1 MKTKFLLLLGFI
13 ALLTSCNDDDGGT
26 SVVAKERKDIVLSRS
41 EEQLAN
47 ESMDFAFRLFQ
58 QVNSTERQSNWM
70 ISPLS
75 ASMALGMMTN
85 GAAGNTLEEMK
96 ATLGFSNF
104 DLDGMNAYYRKLV
117 TELLGLDN
125 TTQLSIA
132 NSVWVKEGLP
142 INEAFVKV
150 NQEMY
155 DAEVSNLNFSSPEAK
170 SIINNWCADKTNN
183 TIKDVSSFI
192 SDKME
197 LASINALY
205 FKGNWKKQFKKSET
219 KDETFT
225 NADGS
230 ESEVPMMNQKEHF
243 LYAYNDD
250 FHIAEFQYGNAAF
263 SMVIL
268 LPYEGKTLDES
279 LKNLTRENWEE
290 WYNGCQSKELMVK
303 LPRFEINYD
312 KSLTED
318 MVALGMTEA
327 FDKNLADFS
336 SISPDKIYLSTLNQF
351 TYIKVDEEGT
361 EAAATTIIR
370 GDGVNIA
377 VPSSKFHVNRPFAF
391 MIKEKSTGT
400 ILFMGKV
407 TKL

>member
-1 MKTKFLLLLGFI
+1 MKTELLLLLGFI
-13 ALLTSCNDDDGGT
+13 ALLTSCNNDEGG
-26 SVVAKERKDIVLSRS
+26 SNVAKERKDIVLSRT

-58 QVNSTERQSNWM
+58 QVNNTEKQSNWM
-70 ISPLS
+70 ISPLC
-75 ASMALGMMTN
+75 ASIALGMMTN

-96 ATLGFSNF
+96 TTLGFSNF
-104 DLDGMNAYYRKLV
+104 DLDGMNAYYKKLV
-117 TELLGLDN
+117 AELLDLDN
-125 TTQLSIA
+125 TTQLGIA
-132 NSVWVKEGLP
+132 NSVWIKEGVP
-142 INEAFVKV
+142 INETFIKV

-155 DAEVSNLNFSSPEAK
+155 DAEVSNLDFASPEAK
-170 SIINNWCADKTNN
+170 SIVNNWCADKTNN
-183 TIKDVSSFI
+183 TIKDVSS
-192 SDKME
+192 SLSANME
-197 LASINALY
+197 FTLINALY
-205 FKGNWKKQFKKSET
+205 FKGIWEEKFEKTNTRE
-219 KDETFT
+219 ETFT

-230 ESEVPMMNQKEHF
+230 KSEVPMMNQKEHF

-250 FHIAEFQYGNAAF
+250 FHIAEFPYGNAAF

-290 WYNGCQSKELMVK
+290 WYSERYSRHLNVK
-303 LPRFEINYD
+303 FPRFEINYEKNLIED
-312 KSLTED
+312 LTS
-318 MVALGMTEA
+318 LGMKEA
-327 FDKNLADFS
+327 FDGNLADFS
-336 SISPDKIYLSTLNQF
+336 AMSSEKLDLNILNQF

-361 EAAATTIIR
+361 EAAATNII
-370 GDGVNIA
+370 GADTNIG
-377 VPSSKFHVNRPFAF
+377 PPNSNFHVNRPFAF

>member
-1 MKTKFLLLLGFI
+1 MKTKLLLLLGFI
-13 ALLTSCNDDDGGT
+13 ALLTSCNNDEGD
-26 SVVAKERKDIVLSRS
+26 SNVAKERKDIVLSRA

-47 ESMDFAFRLFQ
+47 ESVDFAFRLFQ
-58 QVNSTERQSNWM
+58 QVNSTEQQSNWM

-96 ATLGFSNF
+96 TTLGFSNF
-104 DLDGMNAYYRKLV
+104 DLNGMNAYYKKLV
-117 TELLGLDN
+117 AELLDLDN
-125 TTQLSIA
+125 TTQLGIA
-132 NSVWVKEGLP
+132 NSVWIKEGVP
-142 INEAFVKV
+142 INETFIKV

-155 DAEVSNLNFSSPEAK
+155 DAKVSNLDFASPEAK
-170 SIINNWCADKTNN
+170 SIVNNWCADKTNN
-183 TIKDVSSFI
+183 TIKDVTSSLSANMKFT
-192 SDKME
+192 
-197 LASINALY
+197 LINALY
-205 FKGNWKKQFKKSET
+205 FKGIWEEKFEKTNTRE
-219 KDETFT
+219 ETFT

-230 ESEVPMMNQKEHF
+230 QSEVPMMNQKEHF
-243 LYAYNDD
+243 LYTYNDD
-250 FHIAEFQYGNAAF
+250 FYIAEFPYGNTAF

-290 WYNGCQSKELMVK
+290 WYGERYSRHLNVK
-303 LPRFEINYD
+303 FPRFEINYEKNLIED
-312 KSLTED
+312 LTS
-318 MVALGMTEA
+318 LGMKEA
-327 FDKNLADFS
+327 FDGNLANFS
-336 SISPDKIYLSTLNQF
+336 SMSSEKLDLNILNQF

-361 EAAATTIIR
+361 EAAATTII
-370 GDGVNIA
+370 GADTNIG
-377 VPSSKFHVNRPFAF
+377 PPNSNFHVNRPFAF

>member
-1 MKTKFLLLLGFI
+1 MKTELLLLLGFI
-13 ALLTSCNDDDGGT
+13 ALLTSCNNDEGG
-26 SVVAKERKDIVLSRS
+26 SNVAKERKDIVLSRT

-58 QVNSTERQSNWM
+58 QVNNTEKQSNWM
-70 ISPLS
+70 ISPLC
-75 ASMALGMMTN
+75 ASIALGMMTN

-96 ATLGFSNF
+96 TTLGFSNF
-104 DLDGMNAYYRKLV
+104 DLDGMNAYYKKLV
-117 TELLGLDN
+117 AELLDLDN
-125 TTQLSIA
+125 TTQLGIA
-132 NSVWVKEGLP
+132 NSVWIKEGVP
-142 INEAFVKV
+142 INETFIKV

-155 DAEVSNLNFSSPEAK
+155 DAEVSNLDFASPEAK
-170 SIINNWCADKTNN
+170 SIVNNWCADKTNN
-183 TIKDVSSFI
+183 TIKDVSSSLSANMKFT
-192 SDKME
+192 
-197 LASINALY
+197 LINALY
-205 FKGNWKKQFKKSET
+205 FKGIWEEKFEKTNTRE
-219 KDETFT
+219 ETFT

-230 ESEVPMMNQKEHF
+230 KSEVPMMNQKEHF

-250 FHIAEFQYGNAAF
+250 FHIAEFPYGNAAF

-290 WYNGCQSKELMVK
+290 WYSERYSRHLNVK
-303 LPRFEINYD
+303 FPRFEINYEKNLIED
-312 KSLTED
+312 LTS
-318 MVALGMTEA
+318 LGMKEA
-327 FDKNLADFS
+327 FDGNLADFS
-336 SISPDKIYLSTLNQF
+336 AMSSEKLDLNILNQF

-361 EAAATTIIR
+361 EAAATNII
-370 GDGVNIA
+370 GADTNIG
-377 VPSSKFHVNRPFAF
+377 PPNSNFHVNRPFAF

>member
-1 MKTKFLLLLGFI
+1 MKTKFLLLLGFLV
-13 ALLTSCNDDDGGT
+13 LLTSCKNDEGGT
-26 SVVAKERKDIVLSRS
+26 SVVAKERKDIALSRS

-58 QVNSTERQSNWM
+58 QVNSTEKQSNWM
-70 ISPLS
+70 ISPFS
-75 ASMALGMMTN
+75 ASMALGMTTN

-117 TELLGLDN
+117 TELLDLDN

-132 NSVWVKEGLP
+132 NSVWIKEGLP

-170 SIINNWCADKTNN
+170 GIINNWCAEKTNN
-183 TIKDVSSFI
+183 AIKNVGTSIPDNTC
-192 SDKME
+192 
-197 LASINALY
+197 LALINALY
-205 FKGNWKKQFKKSET
+205 FKGTWHTQFNKSAT
-219 KDETFT
+219 KDEAFT
-225 NADGS
+225 NVDGKAS
-230 ESEVPMMNQKEHF
+230 QVKMMNRGGHYP
-243 LYAYNDD
+243 YAYNDD
-250 FHIAEFQYGNAAF
+250 FHIAELGYGNMAF

-268 LPYEGKTLDES
+268 LPYEGRTLEES

-290 WYNGCQSKELMVK
+290 WYSKKYTMKLDVK
-303 LPRFEINYD
+303 LPRFEITYEKD
-312 KSLTED
+312 LIED
-318 MVALGMTEA
+318 MKALGMKDA
-327 FDKNLADFS
+327 FDEKLADFS
-336 SISPDKIYLSTLNQF
+336 SMSTIDTYLNLLKQF
-351 TYIKVDEEGT
+351 TYIKVNEEGT
-361 EAAATTIIR
+361 EAAATTIVGN
-370 GDGVNIA
+370 GDYAAGPN
-377 VPSSKFHVNRPFAF
+377 PNFHVNRPFAF

>member
-170 SIINNWCADKTNN
+170 SIINNWCAD
-183 TIKDVSSFI
+183 
-192 SDKME
+192 
-197 LASINALY
+197 
-205 FKGNWKKQFKKSET
+205 
-219 KDETFT
+219 
-225 NADGS
+225 
-230 ESEVPMMNQKEHF
+230 
-243 LYAYNDD
+243 
-250 FHIAEFQYGNAAF
+250 
-263 SMVIL
+263 
-268 LPYEGKTLDES
+268 
-279 LKNLTRENWEE
+279 
-290 WYNGCQSKELMVK
+290 
-303 LPRFEINYD
+303 
-312 KSLTED
+312 
-318 MVALGMTEA
+318 
-327 FDKNLADFS
+327 
-336 SISPDKIYLSTLNQF
+336 
-351 TYIKVDEEGT
+351 
-361 EAAATTIIR
+361 
-370 GDGVNIA
+370 
-377 VPSSKFHVNRPFAF
+377 
-391 MIKEKSTGT
+391 
-400 ILFMGKV
+400 
-407 TKL
+407 